1 MATGIGLTSY
11 VIEGVALLI
20 NAGLAAFGWD
30 LGIPRCNE
38 DFVWH

>member
-1 MATGIGLTSY
+1 MPTGIGLTAY
-11 VIEGVALLI
+11 VVEALASVI
-20 NAGLAAFGWD
+20 DAALAATGWD

>member
-1 MATGIGLTSY
+1 MATGMGSTGY
-11 VIEGVALLI
+11 VVEALGSLIDAALAVA
-20 NAGLAAFGWD
+20 GWD